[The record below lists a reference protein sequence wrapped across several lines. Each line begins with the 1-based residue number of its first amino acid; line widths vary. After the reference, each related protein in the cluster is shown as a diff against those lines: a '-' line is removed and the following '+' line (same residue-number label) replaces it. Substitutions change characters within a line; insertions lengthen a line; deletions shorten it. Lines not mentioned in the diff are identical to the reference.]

1 MCQTVDIAVSASAFV
16 LTGDS
21 AHCGNDR
28 DKIKSLIVEK
38 GGRYTTAVSGKTNC
52 LVLGSQRGFG
62 KKKVEKVQ
70 ELQKKGKNIKIIT
83 ESDFF

>member
-16 LTGDS
+16 LTGDF

-28 DKIKSLIVEK
+28 DKIKALIVEK
-38 GGRYTTAVSGKTNC
+38 GGRYTTTVSGGTNC
-52 LVLGSQRGFG
+52 LVLGSQGGFG